1 MNRPLL
7 ALLPETRQETEAR
20 TAGDTNP
27 WEDDPMTATIPEMPG
42 TRPVMKPDGPGFY
55 PGVNALDYH
64 RWPGASQSRLKI
76 LRDQSPAH
84 LKWAMGHPEEPT
96 DAMRLGAAVHT
107 CVLEPDRF
115 AILYVRAPEGDGRTK
130 AVKEE
135 RAKLATERPDVIILR
150 REDYDTCQAIRRT
163 VAEHPLTK
171 HLLNGDRE
179 ASAVWTD
186 PETGVLC
193 RGRFDALARGVG
205 AITDLK
211 TANDASP
218 HRFPMSV
225 YQFGYA
231 LQGAHYLRGARTL
244 GIEVDSFSIVAV
256 EKEPPYVVAVYQLH
270 AAAIHDAERELDALL
285 ALWARCEASGEWPGY
300 GTEAVTIDLPSF
312 APRQIT
318 DRIGIYERL

>member
-1 MNRPLL
+1 
-7 ALLPETRQETEAR
+7 
-20 TAGDTNP
+20 
-27 WEDDPMTATIPEMPG
+27 MTATTADIPG
-42 TRPVMKPDGPGFY
+42 TRAIVKPDGPGFY

-84 LKWAMGHPEEPT
+84 LKWAMEHPEEPT

-107 CVLEPDRF
+107 CVLEPERF
-115 AILYVRAPEGDGRTK
+115 ASLYVRAPEGDGRTK
-130 AVKEE
+130 AVKDE
-135 RAKLATERPDVIILR
+135 RAKLAAERPEAIILR
-150 REDYDTCQAIRRT
+150 REDYDTCQAIRRS

-218 HRFPMSV
+218 HRFPLSV
-225 YQFGYA
+225 YQLGYHIQA
-231 LQGAHYLRGARTL
+231 AHYLSGARTL
-244 GIEVDSFSIVAV
+244 GIPCDSFSIVAV
-256 EKEPPYVVAVYQLH
+256 EKEPPFAVAVYQLN
-270 AAAIHDAERELDALL
+270 AAAIHDGERERQVLL
-285 ALWARCEASGEWPGY
+285 QRWAACEASNTWPGY
-300 GTEAVTIDLPSF
+300 SPEIVTIDLPEW
-312 APRQIT
+312 APTQIT
-318 DRIGIYERL
+318 KRLGDA